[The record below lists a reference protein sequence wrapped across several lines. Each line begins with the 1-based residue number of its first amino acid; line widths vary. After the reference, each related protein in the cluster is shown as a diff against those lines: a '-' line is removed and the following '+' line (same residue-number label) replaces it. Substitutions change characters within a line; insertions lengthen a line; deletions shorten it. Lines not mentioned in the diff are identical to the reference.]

1 MTGAAFESQFQGHV
15 TVSTASSWEHSV
27 GKEHSTTAQTKTGK
41 LTKSLELD
49 VLVPERY
56 KCTDLF

>member
-27 GKEHSTTAQTKTGK
+27 GKEQSTTAQTKTGK

-49 VLVPERY
+49 VLVPEGY